1 MGNELVGGHFG
12 KQLVNGGQFCVGQG
26 KVVGRPNGAGERPV
40 EFVDQIDGRDRAKNK
55 WPAEMAA
62 TFGWSFLVGSQR
74 IGIERGIEERKE
86 GMDLWHQLKASGL
99 FLLSGK
105 SWLEAKEQQWAKAR
119 MEEGQWMRIDGSRA
133 EDGNK

>member
-1 MGNELVGGHFG
+1 
-12 KQLVNGGQFCVGQG
+12 
-26 KVVGRPNGAGERPV
+26 V